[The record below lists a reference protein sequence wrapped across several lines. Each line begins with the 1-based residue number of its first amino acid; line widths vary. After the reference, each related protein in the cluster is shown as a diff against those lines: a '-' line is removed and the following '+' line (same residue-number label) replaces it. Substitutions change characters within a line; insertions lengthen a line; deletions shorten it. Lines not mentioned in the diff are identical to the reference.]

1 MTTVYKVLGQI
12 NPTANTLTTAYTVP
26 PANSAVISTVAVCN
40 QSATA
45 TTFRLAVQ
53 PAGATIAAKHY
64 INYDTSLPGSD
75 TITLTLGITLGAT
88 DVLSANVGSS
98 SVSVNVF
105 GSEIY

>member
-1 MTTVYKVLGQI
+1 MTITYKVLGQI

-26 PANSAVISTVAVCN
+26 AANSAVISTVSVCN

-45 TTFRLAVQ
+45 TTFRIAIQ
-53 PAGATIAAKHY
+53 PAGAAIAAKHY

-75 TITLTLGITLGAT
+75 TITLTLGLTMAAT

-98 SVSVNVF
+98 TVSVGVF